1 MNWYFTYEFVMAKV
15 GKHESERYI
24 DGSYSI
30 PTFVAK
36 PEKFDPTYDV
46 AILRRGKDKKLHYFT
61 IDEDTG
67 QEVKITPDQAW
78 GDFRERLL
86 ANAMSHDIIPAC
98 LRILERD
105 GWGGSTV
112 EARLDTDA
120 DYMIFEYEKDFRNH
134 KGTALQAIKL
144 LPQHHDDWATLI
156 IREWQDSQPFVRYN
170 LRQSEFTSFYQDLDQ
185 SDVADR
191 FVCLY
196 DPEEPLSIIESSFT
210 DLVNNMN
217 LGKEDWEEE
226 RKSLKCVI
234 YDLITIAPCR
244 SNNQREIDKLKELKR
259 LNDQLLSG
267 ILEDVL
273 DEVKGHPG
281 LQGKTS
287 YLSDIEKFV
296 SQIE

>member
-1 MNWYFTYEFVMAKV
+1 MAKV
-15 GKHESERYI
+15 GKHKSERYI
-24 DGSYSI
+24 TGSYSI

-36 PEKFDPTYDV
+36 LEKFDLTYDV

-61 IDEDTG
+61 IDEDTE
-67 QEVKITPDQAW
+67 QEVEITPEQAW

-98 LRILERD
+98 LRILEKD
-105 GWGGSTV
+105 GWDCSFDD
-112 EARLDTDA
+112 LYTDA
-120 DYMIFEYEKDFRNH
+120 HFIIDEYEEDFSNH

-144 LPQHHDDWATLI
+144 LPQHHDDWATRLI
-156 IREWQDSQPFVRYN
+156 RRWQDFQPFVWYG
-170 LRQSEFTSFYQDLDQ
+170 LRQSKFTSFYEDLDQ
-185 SDVADR
+185 GDVADR
-191 FVCLY
+191 FVCFY
-196 DPEEPLSIIESSFT
+196 DPEEPLGIIDSSFT
-210 DLVNNMN
+210 DLVNNIN

-273 DEVKGHPG
+273 DEVKGHPR
-281 LQGKTS
+281 LQEETY
-287 YLSDIEKFV
+287 YLLDIERFV
-296 SQIE
+296 SEIE